1 MTNIVIRVKVRV
13 GVLVLTATFNNI
25 SALSVEETGVT
36 GENHCPA
43 ASQLQTLSHNVVLS
57 TPYPRTGSYK
67 YNYHMITTTTA
78 P

>member
-13 GVLVLTATFNNI
+13 GVMVFTDIFNNI
-25 SALSVEETGVT
+25 SVLSVEETGVT
-36 GENHCPA
+36 GENNLPA
-43 ASQLQTLSHNVVLS
+43 ASQLQTLSHNIVLS